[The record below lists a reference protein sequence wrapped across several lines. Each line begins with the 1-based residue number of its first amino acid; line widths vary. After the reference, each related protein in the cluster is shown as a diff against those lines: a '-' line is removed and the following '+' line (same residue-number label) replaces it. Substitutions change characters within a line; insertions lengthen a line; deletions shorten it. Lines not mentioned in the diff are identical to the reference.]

1 MVKEGYN
8 QLELLSRIEL
18 LINLEN
24 KEILNSIKNGMKTK
38 INQGIVLPVISEFSL
53 LKANNLIFETR
64 KKIGIYYALNQC
76 IIQEYKSYFKNPSAF
91 SKQSLLGFYTDSLD
105 IHLFFYNQKKYF
117 NVLNLEEISKSKIIY
132 SKELG
137 DYLKELKIL

>member
-1 MVKEGYN
+1 MVKGEYN
-8 QLELLSRIEL
+8 RLELLSRIEL

-24 KEILNSIKNGMKTK
+24 REILNSIKNGMKVK
-38 INQGIVLPVISEFSL
+38 INQGIILPIVSEFNLS
-53 LKANNLIFETR
+53 KTNNSIFETR

-76 IIQEYKSYFKNPSAF
+76 IIQEYKSYFKNPDAF
-91 SKQSLLGFYTDSLD
+91 SKQSLLGFYANSSD
-105 IHLFFYNQKKYF
+105 INLFFYNQKKYF
-117 NVLNLEEISKSKIIY
+117 NVLDLEETPKSKIVY